1 MEGLRLPKWGV
12 GGILLRSERTPQSCV
27 SAPLVIFMLNGNPVC
42 LASVREYLLFFND
55 TTLFVAAEGHF
66 ALCVGPVVVSEQ
78 DLKAVDVA
86 DAAQQA
92 YFLIG
97 GVGKVVEQVFA
108 DVPDIIPSILTKAG
122 YITLSLDEQPYWV

>member
-1 MEGLRLPKWGV
+1 MLFGHCSFLLSSLPQGGV
-12 GGILLRSERTPQSCV
+12 WREDGSDASPRVILHPQAASRTV
-27 SAPLVIFMLNGNPVC
+27 S
-42 LASVREYLLFFND
+42 YLLQMP
-55 TTLFVAAEGHF
+55 
-66 ALCVGPVVVSEQ
+66 PVVVSEQ

-97 GVGKVVEQVFA
+97 GVGKMVEQVLA
-108 DVPDIIPSILTKAG
+108 DVPDIIPSILIKAG

>member
-1 MEGLRLPKWGV
+1 MLFGHCSFLLSSLPQGGV
-12 GGILLRSERTPQSCV
+12 QREDGSDASPRVILHPQAASRTV
-27 SAPLVIFMLNGNPVC
+27 G
-42 LASVREYLLFFND
+42 YLLQMP
-55 TTLFVAAEGHF
+55 
-66 ALCVGPVVVSEQ
+66 PVVVSEQ

>member
-1 MEGLRLPKWGV
+1 MLFGHYSLLLSSLPQGGV
-12 GGILLRSERTPQSCV
+12 RREDGSDASPRVILHPQAASRTV
-27 SAPLVIFMLNGNPVC
+27 G
-42 LASVREYLLFFND
+42 YLLQMP
-55 TTLFVAAEGHF
+55 
-66 ALCVGPVVVSEQ
+66 PVVVSEQ

-97 GVGKVVEQVFA
+97 GVGKMVEQVLA